1 MSEPI
6 KQSQSDERQA
16 INHYVVR
23 SETNQ
28 RENNEDS
35 FQVIPMLPPS
45 RRAPIMVLAVA
56 DGMGGHAYG
65 EEVSREGLRRLS
77 LSLFEQLS
85 VGPVLNQLTPPSPLE
100 TESISRSLMD
110 ALRQT
115 DSYVRRMVEVNRWG
129 KAGSTVVAA
138 VIVDNL
144 AVVANLGDS
153 PCFHYMA
160 ADKRLVKVTDDHTV
174 AGVLLRAGMIT
185 PEMARYHEGRSR
197 LEFFLGR
204 GEMPRDE
211 PVHQITLAAGDHLL
225 LCSDGVSGL
234 VPLEKI
240 SEILSD
246 PNASAERMAQ
256 DLLQAALDSGETD
269 NQTLILWTHP
279 GHKEQAVDPFASTL
293 RINSQYVTPN
303 EGE

>member
-1 MSEPI
+1 MNEL
-6 KQSQSDERQA
+6 KQGQGDERQVT
-16 INHYVVR
+16 NHYVVR

-77 LSLFEQLS
+77 VSLFEQLS
-85 VGPVLNQLTPPSPLE
+85 VGPLLNQLTPPSSLE
-100 TESISRSLMD
+100 TETISRSLMD
-110 ALRQT
+110 ALRQA
-115 DSYVRRMVEVNRWG
+115 DNYVRRMVEVNHWG
-129 KAGSTVVAA
+129 KAGSTVVVA

-153 PCFHYMA
+153 PCFHYLA
-160 ADKRLVKVTDDHTV
+160 ADKRLIKVTDDHTV
-174 AGVLLRAGMIT
+174 AGVLLRAGVIT

-204 GEMPRDE
+204 GDLPRDE
-211 PVHQITLAAGDHLL
+211 PVHEITLAPGDHLL

-234 VPLEKI
+234 IPHEKI

-246 PNASAERMAQ
+246 SGASAEVMAQ
-256 DLLQAALDSGETD
+256 GLLQAALDSGETD

-279 GHKEQAVDPFASTL
+279 GHTDQAVDPFATTVRFTL
-293 RINSQYVTPN
+293 SSETPN

>member
-1 MSEPI
+1 
-6 KQSQSDERQA
+6 
-16 INHYVVR
+16 
-23 SETNQ
+23 
-28 RENNEDS
+28 
-35 FQVIPMLPPS
+35 
-45 RRAPIMVLAVA
+45 MVLAVA

-65 EEVSREGLRRLS
+65 EEVSREGLRKLS

-85 VGPVLNQLTPPSPLE
+85 VGPLLNQLTPPSSLE
-100 TESISRSLMD
+100 AETISRSLMD
-110 ALRQT
+110 ALRQA
-115 DSYVRRMVEVNRWG
+115 DNYVRRMVEVNRWG
-129 KAGSTVVAA
+129 KAGSTIVVA

-153 PCFHYMA
+153 PCFHYVA
-160 ADKRLVKVTDDHTV
+160 ADKRLIKVTDDHTV

-204 GEMPRDE
+204 GELPRDE
-211 PVHQITLAAGDHLL
+211 PVHEIALAPGDHLL

-234 VPLEKI
+234 VPHEKI

-246 PNASAERMAQ
+246 PGASAEVMAQ
-256 DLLQAALDSGETD
+256 GLLQAALDSGETD

-279 GHKEQAVDPFASTL
+279 GQKSQGVDPFAATV
-293 RINSQYVTPN
+293 RITPPRETPN